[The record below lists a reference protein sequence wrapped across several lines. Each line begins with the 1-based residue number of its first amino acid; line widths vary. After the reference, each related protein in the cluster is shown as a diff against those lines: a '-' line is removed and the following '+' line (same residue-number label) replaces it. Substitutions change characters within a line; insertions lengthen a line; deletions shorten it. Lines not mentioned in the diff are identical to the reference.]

1 MPEEGAGR
9 PVMECQ
15 DIRKNLSAYLEG
27 MVSPEDQ
34 ELIDQHLASCR
45 ACSTALYELNRTG
58 EVLKNLKE
66 VEPPPWMTQKIMA
79 RVREEAESRKGFIQK
94 LFYPLH
100 IKVPLEAFA
109 TVLIA
114 VVAVYVFKAVEPEM
128 KGLQTPSFKEPVIAR
143 QEAPYP
149 AKAPAAETQ
158 VVREK
163 AVAQKSPAR
172 TNGKDL
178 AVAEKETEKRARVD
192 EEAGVGKL
200 KEAPPPVSEIK
211 TFPAPPPA
219 SPSTAPKKEAAVTL
233 PAEAP
238 RIGESRTAERAPSP
252 PAAAGVAP
260 TQEDKMALAEGAARE
275 RKELKKAQP
284 IAPSLRM
291 AAKSKAEFMSF
302 LVRVKDVRLA
312 GGEVES
318 LLHQLGALR
327 IDRVSR
333 ESDEIITAEVRAE
346 KMKELFEKLKLVG
359 EVEEK
364 DARLGSVEKDATL
377 RIEIVPAR

>member
-1 MPEEGAGR
+1 
-9 PVMECQ
+9 MECH

-79 RVREEAESRKGFIQK
+79 RVREEAESKRGFIQK

-128 KGLQTPSFKEPVIAR
+128 KGLQPPSPREPVIAR
-143 QEAPYP
+143 HEAPYP

-158 VVREK
+158 VPREK
-163 AVAQKSPAR
+163 AVAQKIPAR
-172 TNGKDL
+172 TDEKDL
-178 AVAEKETEKRARVD
+178 V
-192 EEAGVGKL
+192 
-200 KEAPPPVSEIK
+200 I
-211 TFPAPPPA
+211 PAPA
-219 SPSTAPKKEAAVTL
+219 SPSMAPKKEAAIPP
-233 PAEAP
+233 PAEFP
-238 RIGESRTAERAPSP
+238 MMGESRTAERAPSP
-252 PAAAGVAP
+252 PAAAAIAP
-260 TQEDKMALAEGAARE
+260 TQEDKMALAGEAARE

-284 IAPSLRM
+284 MAPSLRM
-291 AAKSKAEFMSF
+291 AAKSKAEVMSF
-302 LVRVKDVRLA
+302 VVRVREVRLA
-312 GGEVES
+312 GGKVES
-318 LLHQLGALR
+318 LLHRLGALR

-333 ESDEIITAEVRAE
+333 ESDEIITAEVKAE
-346 KMKELFEKLKLVG
+346 KMKELSEKLKLVG

-364 DARLGSVEKDATL
+364 DASLDTVEKDATL

>member
-1 MPEEGAGR
+1 
-9 PVMECQ
+9 MECQ
-15 DIRKNLSAYLEG
+15 DIRKNLSAYLVG

-45 ACSTALYELNRTG
+45 ACSAALYELNRTG

-79 RVREEAESRKGFIQK
+79 RVREEAESRSRFIQK

-109 TVLIA
+109 TVLVA
-114 VVAVYVFKAVEPEM
+114 VIAVYVFKAVEPDM
-128 KGLQTPSFKEPVIAR
+128 KGLLTPSSREPVIAR
-143 QEAPYP
+143 QEAPYA

-158 VVREK
+158 VAREK
-163 AVAQKSPAR
+163 DVAPKSPAR

-178 AVAEKETEKRARVD
+178 AVEEKETEKRMRVD

-211 TFPAPPPA
+211 ALPAPAPIP
-219 SPSTAPKKEAAVTL
+219 PSTAPKKEAAVPL
-233 PAEAP
+233 PAGPAGT
-238 RIGESRTAERAPSP
+238 GESRTAERALSP
-252 PAAAGVAP
+252 PTAAGIAP
-260 TQEDKMALAEGAARE
+260 TKEDKMALAEGASRE
-275 RKELKKAQP
+275 KKELRKAQP
-284 IAPSLRM
+284 MAPSLRM
-291 AAKSKAEFMSF
+291 ATKSKAEVMSF
-302 LVRVKDVRLA
+302 LVRVRDVRLA

-318 LLHQLGALR
+318 LLHQVGALR

-333 ESDEIITAEVRAE
+333 ESVEIITAEIMTE
-346 KMKELFEKLKLVG
+346 KMKEFFEKLRLVG

-364 DARLGSVEKDATL
+364 DTRLDTAGKDTTVQ
-377 RIEIVPAR
+377 IEIVPVR

>member
-1 MPEEGAGR
+1 
-9 PVMECQ
+9 MECQ

-45 ACSTALYELNRTG
+45 DCSTVLYELNRTG
-58 EVLKNLKE
+58 EVLKSLKE
-66 VEPPPWMTQKIMA
+66 VEPPPWMKQKIMA
-79 RVREEAESRKGFIQK
+79 RVREEAESKRGFIQK

-100 IKVPLEAFA
+100 KKVPLEAFA

-114 VVAVYVFKAVEPEM
+114 VFAVYVFKAVEPEM
-128 KGLQTPSFKEPVIAR
+128 KDLQTPSPKESVIAR

-158 VVREK
+158 APREK
-163 AVAQKSPAR
+163 AVARKSPAG
-172 TNGKDL
+172 TDGKDL
-178 AVAEKETEKRARVD
+178 AVTQKETEKRARMD

-200 KEAPPPVSEIK
+200 KEASPPLSEIK
-211 TFPAPPPA
+211 TFPAPSPP
-219 SPSTAPKKEAAVTL
+219 SPSPAPKKEAAVPL
-233 PAEAP
+233 PAEAS
-238 RIGESRTAERAPSP
+238 RIGEPRIAERAPSP
-252 PAAAGVAP
+252 PAAAGIAP
-260 TQEDKMALAEGAARE
+260 TREDKMALAEGAARE
-275 RKELKKAQP
+275 RKESKKAQP
-284 IAPSLRM
+284 MGPSLRM
-291 AAKSKAEFMSF
+291 AAKSKAEVMSF

-318 LLHQLGALR
+318 LLHQLGASR
-327 IDRVSR
+327 IERVSR
-333 ESDEIITAEVRAE
+333 EIDEIITAEVKAE
-346 KMKELFEKLKLVG
+346 KMKELSEKLKLLG

-377 RIEIVPAR
+377 RIEIAPAR

>member
-1 MPEEGAGR
+1 
-9 PVMECQ
+9 MECH

-79 RVREEAESRKGFIQK
+79 RIREEAESKRGFIQK

-128 KGLQTPSFKEPVIAR
+128 KGLQPPSPREPVIAR

-158 VVREK
+158 VSQEK
-163 AVAQKSPAR
+163 AVPQESVAR
-172 TNGKDL
+172 TTGKDQ
-178 AVAEKETEKRARVD
+178 AFSQKESEKRARTDV
-192 EEAGVGKL
+192 EAGAGKL
-200 KEAPPPVSEIK
+200 KEASPPVGEAK
-211 TFPAPPPA
+211 TLPAPP
-219 SPSTAPKKEAAVTL
+219 SMAPKKEAAVPP
-233 PAEAP
+233 PAEVP
-238 RIGESRTAERAPSP
+238 RIAESRTAERAPSP

-260 TQEDKMALAEGAARE
+260 AQEDKMALAEGAGRE

-284 IAPSLRM
+284 MAPSARM
-291 AAKSKAEFMSF
+291 AAKSRAEVMSF
-302 LVRVKDVRLA
+302 LVRAKDVRLA

-318 LLHQLGALR
+318 LLNQLGALR
-327 IDRVSR
+327 IDRVSG
-333 ESDEIITAEVRAE
+333 EKDEIITAEVKAE
-346 KMKELFEKLKLVG
+346 KMKELSEKLKLVG

-364 DARLGSVEKDATL
+364 DARLDAVEKDTTL

>member
-1 MPEEGAGR
+1 
-9 PVMECQ
+9 MECH
-15 DIRKNLSAYLEG
+15 DIRKSLSAYLEG

-79 RVREEAESRKGFIQK
+79 RVREEAESKRGFIQK

-128 KGLQTPSFKEPVIAR
+128 KGLQPPSPREPVIAR

-158 VVREK
+158 VAREK
-163 AVAQKSPAR
+163 VVPQEGPAR
-172 TNGKDL
+172 TISKDL
-178 AVAEKETEKRARVD
+178 AVAEKETPKKAQVD
-192 EEAGVGKL
+192 EEVGGRKF
-200 KEAPPPVSEIK
+200 KDAPPPVSEIK
-211 TFPAPPPA
+211 TLPAPPPA
-219 SPSTAPKKEAAVTL
+219 SPSTAPKKEAAVSQPT
-233 PAEAP
+233 EVP
-238 RIGESRTAERAPSP
+238 RIAESRTAERAPSP
-252 PAAAGVAP
+252 PAAAAIAP
-260 TQEDKMALAEGAARE
+260 TQEDKMALAGEAARE

-284 IAPSLRM
+284 MAPSLRM
-291 AAKSKAEFMSF
+291 AAKSKAEVMSF
-302 LVRVKDVRLA
+302 VVRVREVRLA
-312 GGEVES
+312 GGKVES
-318 LLHQLGALR
+318 LLHRLGAFR

-333 ESDEIITAEVRAE
+333 ESDEIITAEVKAE
-346 KMKELFEKLKLVG
+346 KMKELSEKLKLMG

-364 DARLGSVEKDATL
+364 DSRLDTIEKDATL
-377 RIEIVPAR
+377 RIEIVPVR

>member
-1 MPEEGAGR
+1 
-9 PVMECQ
+9 MECQ

-66 VEPPPWMTQKIMA
+66 VEPPPWMKQKIMA
-79 RVREEAESRKGFIQK
+79 QVREEAEPKKGFIQK

-114 VVAVYVFKAVEPEM
+114 VVAVYVFKAVEPQM
-128 KGLQTPSFKEPVIAR
+128 KDLQVPSVREPVIAR

-149 AKAPAAETQ
+149 AKTPAAETQ
-158 VVREK
+158 ALQEK
-163 AVAQKSPAR
+163 AVPQETPAK
-172 TNGKDL
+172 TKGKDL
-178 AVAEKETEKRARVD
+178 AVAQKETVKRARVD
-192 EEAGVGKL
+192 EEAGAKKL
-200 KEAPPPVSEIK
+200 KEAPPAVSDIK
-211 TFPAPPPA
+211 TLPAPAPPSPA
-219 SPSTAPKKEAAVTL
+219 TTPKKEAAL
-233 PAEAP
+233 APPAEP
-238 RIGESRTAERAPSP
+238 PKIGESRTAERAPSP
-252 PAAAGVAP
+252 PAAVGVAP
-260 TQEDKMALAEGAARE
+260 TREDKMASAEGAARE
-275 RKELKKAQP
+275 RKELKKAEP
-284 IAPSLRM
+284 MTPSLRM
-291 AAKSKAEFMSF
+291 AAKSKAEVIGF

-318 LLHQLGALR
+318 LLHQLNALR
-327 IDRVSR
+327 VDRESR
-333 ESDEIITAEVRAE
+333 ESNEIITAEIKAE
-346 KMKELFEKLKLVG
+346 KMKELVDRLKGFG

-364 DARLGSVEKDATL
+364 DAPPGSVEKDTTI
-377 RIEIVPAR
+377 RIEIIPAR

>member
-1 MPEEGAGR
+1 
-9 PVMECQ
+9 MECQ

-66 VEPPPWMTQKIMA
+66 VEPPPWMKQKIMA
-79 RVREEAESRKGFIQK
+79 RVREEAGQKKGILQK
-94 LFYPLH
+94 LFFPLH

-114 VVAVYVFKAVEPEM
+114 VVAVYVFKAIEPQM
-128 KGLQTPSFKEPVIAR
+128 KDLQVPSVREPVIAR

-149 AKAPAAETQ
+149 AKVPAAETQ
-158 VVREK
+158 APREK
-163 AVAQKSPAR
+163 AVAQEIPAK
-172 TNGKDL
+172 TKGKDL
-178 AVAEKETEKRARVD
+178 AVVQKETEKRTP
-192 EEAGVGKL
+192 L
-200 KEAPPPVSEIK
+200 PLAPPAE
-211 TFPAPPPA
+211 PP
-219 SPSTAPKKEAAVTL
+219 K
-233 PAEAP
+233 
-238 RIGESRTAERAPSP
+238 IGESRTAESAPSP
-252 PAAAGVAP
+252 PAAVGVAP
-260 TQEDKMALAEGAARE
+260 TREDKMALAEGAARE

-284 IAPSLRM
+284 MAPSLRM
-291 AAKSKAEFMSF
+291 AAKSKAEVIGF

-318 LLHQLGALR
+318 LLHQLNALR
-327 IDRVSR
+327 VNRESR
-333 ESDEIITAEVRAE
+333 ESNEFITAEIKAE
-346 KMKELFEKLKLVG
+346 KMKELVEKLRLLG
-359 EVEEK
+359 EVQEK
-364 DARLGSVEKDATL
+364 DASPASLEKDATI

>member
-1 MPEEGAGR
+1 MD
-9 PVMECQ
+9 CQ
-15 DIRKNLSAYLEG
+15 DIRKSLSSYLEG

-45 ACSTALYELNRTG
+45 ACSTVLYELNRTG

-66 VEPPPWMTQKIMA
+66 VEPPHWMTQKIMA
-79 RVREEAESRKGFIQK
+79 RVREEAESKKGFIQK

-109 TVLIA
+109 TILIA
-114 VVAVYVFKAVEPEM
+114 VVAVYVFKAMEPDM
-128 KGLQTPSFKEPVIAR
+128 KGLQTSSPREPAIAR
-143 QEAPYP
+143 QEDPYP

-158 VVREK
+158 VVQEK
-163 AVAQKSPAR
+163 AVPQESPTR
-172 TNGKDL
+172 TIAKDL
-178 AVAEKETEKRARVD
+178 AVAEKESPKRAQVD
-192 EEAGVGKL
+192 EEVGVRKF
-200 KEAPPPVSEIK
+200 KEPPPPISEIK
-211 TFPAPPPA
+211 TLPASPPAP
-219 SPSTAPKKEAAVTL
+219 PSTAPKKEAAVSQPT
-233 PAEAP
+233 EAP
-238 RIGESRTAERAPSP
+238 RIAESRTAERAPLP

-260 TQEDKMALAEGAARE
+260 AQEDKMALAEGAARE

-284 IAPSLRM
+284 IAPSMRM
-291 AAKSKAEFMSF
+291 AAKSKAEFMGF

-333 ESDEIITAEVRAE
+333 ESDEIITAEVKAE

>member
-1 MPEEGAGR
+1 
-9 PVMECQ
+9 MECH

-45 ACSTALYELNRTG
+45 ACSTALYELNRTDRL
-58 EVLKNLKE
+58 LKNLKE

-79 RVREEAESRKGFIQK
+79 RVREEAESKKGFIQK

-114 VVAVYVFKAVEPEM
+114 VVAVYVFRAVEPEM
-128 KGLQTPSFKEPVIAR
+128 KGLQPPSSQEPVITR

-158 VVREK
+158 AAREK
-163 AVAQKSPAR
+163 AVPQESPTKTIA
-172 TNGKDL
+172 KDL
-178 AVAEKETEKRARVD
+178 AVAEKEIQKRARVD
-192 EEAGVGKL
+192 EEGGGRKF
-200 KEAPPPVSEIK
+200 KDPPPPVSEIK
-211 TFPAPPPA
+211 TLPAPPPT
-219 SPSTAPKKEAAVTL
+219 SPSTAPKKEAAVPLQT
-233 PAEAP
+233 EAP
-238 RIGESRTAERAPSP
+238 RMAESRTAEKAASP

-260 TQEDKMALAEGAARE
+260 AQEDKRALAEGAARE
-275 RKELKKAQP
+275 RKELKKVQP
-284 IAPSLRM
+284 MAPSPRM
-291 AAKSKAEFMSF
+291 AAKAKAEVMEF
-302 LVRVKDVRLA
+302 LLRVRDVRIA

-318 LLHQLGALR
+318 LLNQLGALR
-327 IDRVSR
+327 INRVSR
-333 ESDEIITAEVRAE
+333 ENDEIITAEVKAE
-346 KMKELFEKLKLVG
+346 KMKELSEKLKLMG
-359 EVEEK
+359 EFEEK
-364 DARLGSVEKDATL
+364 DARLGSIEKDTTL